1 MRAHATVI
9 RGWWLGYKAWGLGG
23 LCVFSTQSSFCQRDV
38 IHSGSIGG
46 HMLTTAIVLTAFMA
60 VFAVLYGVA
69 LAVAWVLGIEIV
81 DD

>member
-1 MRAHATVI
+1 
-9 RGWWLGYKAWGLGG
+9 
-23 LCVFSTQSSFCQRDV
+23 
-38 IHSGSIGG
+38 
-46 HMLTTAIVLTAFMA
+46 MLTTAIVLTAFMA